1 MRPTHLITQAG
12 FKLMILLFQPPNCRG
27 YRHTL
32 LHHPSGVG
40 VGIWGRVQA
49 RPFKNSQHR
58 ESTHTQE
65 DEEWRR
71 AAINPVIGTLDTFQ
85 GCFSLNW
92 DSNCIFD
99 FNICLLQANI
109 WETDDPFGQIFFF
122 SPGES
127 GSQGLEPGR
136 DFTTEPHPGIF
147 FRF

>member
-1 MRPTHLITQAG
+1 
-12 FKLMILLFQPPNCRG
+12 MIPLFQPPNCRG

-32 LHHPSGVG
+32 LHRPSGVG
-40 VGIWGRVQA
+40 VGIWGRVHA

-58 ESTHTQE
+58 KSTHTQE

-71 AAINPVIGTLDTFQ
+71 AAINPAIGTLDTFQ